1 MRTSP
6 EFSDRLVEQEGIV
19 FAMSTADIV
28 LEELVRI
35 TGTEEVRKNP
45 DLELFEEDLLDS
57 LGAVELVVALG
68 EAFHIDL
75 SPAQVD
81 RKNWA
86 TPRGI
91 VADIEKRIPPE
102 KIIAP

>member
-1 MRTSP
+1 
-6 EFSDRLVEQEGIV
+6 
-19 FAMSTADIV
+19 MSTADIV
-28 LEELVRI
+28 LNELVKI
-35 TGTEEVRKNP
+35 TGTEEVRINP
-45 DLELFEEDLLDS
+45 DLALFDEDVLDS

-81 RKNWA
+81 RKTWA
-86 TPRGI
+86 TPRDI
-91 VADIEKRIPPE
+91 VADIEKRMQLG

>member
-1 MRTSP
+1 MP
-6 EFSDRLVEQEGIV
+6 I
-19 FAMSTADIV
+19 ADIV
-28 LEELVRI
+28 LDELVKI

-45 DLELFEEDLLDS
+45 DLALFDEDVLDS

-81 RKNWA
+81 RKTWA
-86 TPRGI
+86 TPRDI
-91 VADIEKRIPPE
+91 VADIEKRIQPG

>member
-1 MRTSP
+1 MP
-6 EFSDRLVEQEGIV
+6 I
-19 FAMSTADIV
+19 ADIV
-28 LEELVRI
+28 LDELVKI
-35 TGTEEVRKNP
+35 TGTEEVRQNP
-45 DLELFEEDLLDS
+45 DLALFDEDVLDS

-81 RKNWA
+81 RKTWA
-86 TPRGI
+86 TPRDI
-91 VADIEKRIPPE
+91 VADIEKRMQSG